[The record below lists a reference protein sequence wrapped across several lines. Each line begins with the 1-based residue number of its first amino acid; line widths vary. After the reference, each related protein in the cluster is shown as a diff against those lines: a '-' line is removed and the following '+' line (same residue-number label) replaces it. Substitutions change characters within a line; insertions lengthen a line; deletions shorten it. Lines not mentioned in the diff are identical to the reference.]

1 MLHKIFQFIH
11 YSQRSI
17 QTGRGSSSTC
27 SATAGWL
34 DIKDNFKK
42 VGDEVPA
49 PCYGSPRARAEEEVI
64 FLSLSFEFF
73 NHIL

>member
-1 MLHKIFQFIH
+1 MLHKIFQCIH
-11 YSQRSI
+11 YSQRSV

-27 SATAGWL
+27 SATAGRL
-34 DIKDNFKK
+34 AAESLLEK

-64 FLSLSFEFF
+64 FLPLSFEFF